1 MGRQGYTVQRRLRL
15 KTLQFEVAPN
25 FTELYESADPEVI
38 LTVLT
43 HKVSIFNSRTTVDDH
58 IEIDKLAY
66 ILEFVIIS

>member
-1 MGRQGYTVQRRLRL
+1 MDRQGYTVQRRLRL

-43 HKVSIFNSRTTVDDH
+43 HKVSIFNSPTILDDH

-66 ILEFVIIS
+66 ILEFVVIS